1 MTIQLFCFRV
11 RELKDALQDRNVQ
24 PMDITWRGRS
34 GFAFLRFTGPVEE
47 CDDVLTKLE
56 GLTLQEQ
63 PVLVEKAKDKGDEQ
77 HLSEEQQQPQQQQEQ
92 QQEQLQQQQQQKQE
106 VPVVEGEAR

>member
-1 MTIQLFCFRV
+1 MCSHIPNITFDMNLLPCRV
-11 RELKDALQDRNVQ
+11 RELKDALQNRNVQ

-47 CDDVLTKLE
+47 CDDILTKLE

-77 HLSEEQQQPQQQQEQ
+77 HLSEPQQQEL
-92 QQEQLQQQQQQKQE
+92 EEKQE